1 MIIICFFISFSTGL
15 EWSIPQS
22 SKLKYTQMFNTADK
36 TKIGFLT
43 GSQARSI
50 LLQTKVP
57 QGTLAQIWSLSDMD
71 ADGRLGCEEFVLAL
85 YLCELCMTGKTV
97 PVVLP
102 PELIPP
108 SFRKPTS
115 RHGSAINS
123 RHGSVS
129 SQGAVSGDLDING
142 INQSIF
148 FAFLLIIRK
157 FKFISF
163 GS

>member
-1 MIIICFFISFSTGL
+1 
-15 EWSIPQS
+15 
-22 SKLKYTQMFNTADK
+22 MFNTADK

-129 SQGAVSGDLDING
+129 SQGAVVGDLDING
-142 INQSIF
+142 INQSNFFVFLFSLSKIIIF
-148 FAFLLIIRK
+148 L
-157 FKFISF
+157 FITDYSNF
-163 GS
+163 

>member
-1 MIIICFFISFSTGL
+1 MLFYSSSTGL

-157 FKFISF
+157 FKFIF
-163 GS
+163 F